1 MRVKTKMA
9 EWFNPILLIQEAF
22 RVFISTV
29 FGQFADKRE
38 SIAAARP
45 IADIRLDPKHDYSS
59 AGEGGDFWFDYVADT
74 GDGWNPTFAV
84 ARLLARDRWRL
95 GGHDLPRGALLV
107 MGGDQVYPS
116 AGDREYRERL
126 LGPYDEAWHPEGG
139 APLWPEGKGPDLYAV
154 PGNHDW
160 YDGLRAFL
168 HFFCRRSV
176 QGAGRAEVNRQGR
189 AIGGRTTLQT
199 RSYFALKLPGG
210 WWLWGT
216 DSQLE
221 GYIDQPQVDF
231 FDYVARHW
239 MEDGSKLILCTGTPD
254 WQYVDER
261 APEDGFSSFSYLA
274 RLAGSARKGHQVRL
288 VLSGDSHH
296 YARFREGDL
305 DHVTC
310 GGGGAFLHP
319 TTQLRD
325 RSFDFSFPPPN
336 TPHDPDHGPWR
347 REFRIAEKAE
357 GGEALFP
364 GRSEC
369 RRLSFG
375 YLLFAF
381 RNWKFWLTFA
391 GLHFLFN
398 WLLDYNSRL
407 SAQQS
412 LVEALSSGPLWQA
425 VGRYWSLALFSP
437 FTILLCLLGTAAY
450 CYFAECRGWRRILLG
465 IGHAGLQAILI
476 SIVTCLVVQL
486 LAQAWPGMV
495 EAAGQAARPS
505 GAAAASGGWT
515 MATACGL
522 GLKLLALAIA
532 SLVSALAAA
541 TLIGL
546 YLWACLALWGI
557 HWGHFSALAVEDYK
571 SFLRL
576 RIDREGNLT
585 LFPIGLRKVPDDR
598 RRRDGDPPEDIV
610 PELIETPI
618 RIV

>member
-1 MRVKTKMA
+1 MA
-9 EWFNPILLIQEAF
+9 EWFNPVLLVQEAM
-22 RVFISTV
+22 RVLISTI

-38 SIAAARP
+38 AIAAARP
-45 IADIRLDPKHDYSS
+45 IADTRLDHEHDYSR
-59 AGEGGDFWFDYVADT
+59 AGKDGDFWFDYVADT
-74 GDGWNPTFAV
+74 GDGWNPTYAV
-84 ARLLARDRWRL
+84 ARLLAADRL
-95 GGHDLPRGALLV
+95 EIGAHALPRGAVLV

-126 LGPYDEAWHPEGG
+126 IGPYDEAWHPEGG
-139 APLWPEGKGPDLYAV
+139 EKLWPDGKGPDLYAV

-168 HFFCRRSV
+168 HFFCRRTVKSP
-176 QGAGRAEVNRQGR
+176 GRAEVNREGR
-189 AIGGRTTLQT
+189 TIGGRKTLQT

-254 WQYVDER
+254 WQYVDEK
-261 APEDGFSSFSYLA
+261 APEDTFSSFSYLA

-296 YARFREGDL
+296 YARFRENGL
-305 DHVTC
+305 DHITC

-325 RSFDFSFPPPN
+325 REFDFDFPPPN
-336 TPHDPDHGPWR
+336 VEQVPGHGPWR
-347 REFRIAEKAE
+347 RTFTLEKKIGAEDA
-357 GGEALFP
+357 EALFP
-364 GRSEC
+364 GKAEC
-369 RRLSFG
+369 RRLSVG
-375 YLLFAF
+375 YLLFAL

-391 GLHFLFN
+391 GLHFLFH

-407 SAQQS
+407 SAKQS
-412 LVEALSSGPLWQA
+412 LVEAIATVPLADA
-425 VGRYWSLALFSP
+425 VARYWSLALFSP
-437 FTILLCLLGTAAY
+437 LTILLCLLGTAGF
-450 CYFAECRGWRRILLG
+450 CYFADAKGWRRLLLG
-465 IGHAGLQAILI
+465 IGHAALQAALV
-476 SIVTCLVVQL
+476 SFVTCLVIQL
-486 LAQAWPGMV
+486 LAGAWPAMV

-505 GAAAASGGWT
+505 AAAAASGGWSL
-515 MATACGL
+515 ATACGL

-532 SLVSALAAA
+532 SLVSAFAAA

-546 YLWACLALWGI
+546 YLWACLALWGL

-576 RIDREGNLT
+576 RIDKEGRLSAY
-585 LFPIGLRKVPDDR
+585 PIGLRKVPDDR
-598 RRRDGDPPEDIV
+598 RRRSGPPEPLE
-610 PELIETPI
+610 PELIEGPI
-618 RIV
+618 PIG